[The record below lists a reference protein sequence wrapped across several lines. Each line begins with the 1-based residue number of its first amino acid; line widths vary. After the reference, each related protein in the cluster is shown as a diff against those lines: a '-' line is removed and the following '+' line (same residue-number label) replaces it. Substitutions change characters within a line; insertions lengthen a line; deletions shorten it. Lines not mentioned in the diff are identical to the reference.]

1 MYLNIS
7 SVLKEIWSFF
17 TSLFANAA
25 VRDGV
30 GILHLLKSH
39 KGQVL
44 FGFGLNRWV
53 IIKLRFVSF
62 CPFLWLFCPSFTCVN
77 KIKDDVRKAW
87 EIVKSLEG
95 DKLFVFE
102 MQNIWAFNG
111 LYFFFA
117 SKAQKLR
124 NMQWKFTSTLNGRVW
139 LMFTYLTFVT
149 LLFIKIVF

>member
-44 FGFGLNRWV
+44 LGFGLNRWV
-53 IIKLRFVSF
+53 IIKLRFVSL

-77 KIKDDVRKAW
+77 KIKEDVRKA
-87 EIVKSLEG
+87 
-95 DKLFVFE
+95 
-102 MQNIWAFNG
+102 
-111 LYFFFA
+111 
-117 SKAQKLR
+117 
-124 NMQWKFTSTLNGRVW
+124 
-139 LMFTYLTFVT
+139 
-149 LLFIKIVF
+149 